1 MKKSRVSRKKKPISR
16 TDCQIIRLLQKD
28 GRISNTTIAEKL
40 GISEATVRTR
50 LKRLIEDQVIQ
61 IVAVSNPLKL
71 GFEIVGVINIQVDI
85 KKADT
90 VVKELQELKE
100 LWYIVITTGS
110 SDINVEF
117 NLKSLDELHVLLFE
131 KINKIDGII
140 RTDTSLIMQFIKRRY
155 DWGTALDQDETNQAG
170 SA

>member
-1 MKKSRVSRKKKPISR
+1 MKKSGVSRKKKPISR

-40 GISEATVRTR
+40 GISEATVRAR

-85 KKADT
+85 KKAEN
-90 VVKELQELKE
+90 VIKELKKLKE
-100 LWYIVITTGS
+100 LWYIVVTTGS

-117 NLKSLDELHVLLFE
+117 NLRSLDELHILLLE

-140 RTDTSLIMQFIKRRY
+140 RTDTSLIMRFIKRQY
-155 DWGTALDQDETNQAG
+155 DWGTALDRDETDQIG
-170 SA
+170 

>member
-1 MKKSRVSRKKKPISR
+1 MKESGANTKKKPINR
-16 TDCQIIRLLQKD
+16 ADCEIIRLLQKD
-28 GRISNTTIAEKL
+28 GRISNTMIAERL

-71 GFEIVGVINIQVDI
+71 GFEIVGLINIQADI
-85 KKADT
+85 KKVDN
-90 VVKELQELKE
+90 VIKELKKLKE
-100 LWYIVITTGS
+100 LWYIVLTTGS

-117 NLKSLDELHVLLFE
+117 NLKNLDELHVLLLE

-140 RTDTSLIMQFIKRRY
+140 RTDTSLIMQFIKRQY
-155 DWGTALDQDETNQAG
+155 DWGTALHSENLD
-170 SA
+170 

>member
-1 MKKSRVSRKKKPISR
+1 MKKNRVSRKKKPISR

-40 GISEATVRTR
+40 GISEATVRAR

-85 KKADT
+85 KKAEN
-90 VVKELQELKE
+90 VIKELKELKE
-100 LWYIVITTGS
+100 LWYIVVTTGS

-117 NLKSLDELHVLLFE
+117 NLRSLDELHILLLE

-140 RTDTSLIMQFIKRRY
+140 RTDTSLIMRFIKRQY
-155 DWGTALDQDETNQAG
+155 DWRTALDRDETNQIG
-170 SA
+170 

>member
-1 MKKSRVSRKKKPISR
+1 MKKSRVNTKKTISR
-16 TDCQIIRLLQKD
+16 TDCEIIRLLQKD
-28 GRISNTTIAEKL
+28 GRVSNTTIAEKL

-71 GFEIVGVINIQVDI
+71 GFEIVGIINIQADI
-85 KKADT
+85 KKVDN
-90 VVKELQELKE
+90 VIKELKKLKE
-100 LWYIVITTGS
+100 LWYIVLTTGS

-117 NLKSLDELHVLLFE
+117 NLKSLNELHVFLLE

-140 RTDTSLIMQFIKRRY
+140 RTDTSLIMQFIKRQY
-155 DWGTALDQDETNQAG
+155 DWGTALHSESLD
-170 SA
+170 

>member
-1 MKKSRVSRKKKPISR
+1 MEQRRVNAKKKTISR
-16 TDCQIIRLLQKD
+16 TDCEIIRLLQKD

-50 LKRLIEDQVIQ
+50 LKRLIEDGVIQ

-71 GFEIVGVINIQVDI
+71 GFGIVGVINIQADI
-85 KKADT
+85 KKIDK
-90 VVKELQELKE
+90 VIKELKKLKE
-100 LWYIVITTGS
+100 LWYIVLTTGS

-117 NLKSLDELHVLLFE
+117 NLRSLDELHILLLE

-140 RTDTSLIMQFIKRRY
+140 RTDTSLIMQFIKRQY
-155 DWGTALDQDETNQAG
+155 DWGTALDRDETD
-170 SA
+170 